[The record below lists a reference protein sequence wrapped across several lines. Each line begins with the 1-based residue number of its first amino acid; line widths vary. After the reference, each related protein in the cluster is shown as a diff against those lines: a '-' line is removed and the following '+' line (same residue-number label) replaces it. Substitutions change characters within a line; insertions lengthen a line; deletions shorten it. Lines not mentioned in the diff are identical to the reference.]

1 MADSQRL
8 ELAHGT
14 LRLVGELVDQAAAAF
29 SVNVPDELKSK
40 RHQRDGSAS
49 HHVTLI
55 SKHEADAIVSR
66 QGGTRDEHLQTL
78 LQRVGGLSFSWRAL
92 GLGSTSCQ
100 GSRAFFVA
108 LGWPELSLLRASY
121 GLHPCTL
128 HITCGFMPR
137 DVHGVA
143 KGCHF
148 LLPGLC
154 NRAALDVYASQLSQL
169 DTHGYELPSE
179 LRQKLADEALIAQAL
194 ADEATAPADEGSQAL
209 ADEATAPADEGSSTA
224 SQTSLQIATLLAAAS
239 EEDVPALSNVFPPL
253 PPLDALTARIGSQA
267 ALRSIYT
274 LPSLARCNWVVPGR
288 IMCGD
293 CGALVTHAR
302 ELCAAGVTTIV
313 NLQTKGE
320 RDAVPYHHGV
330 LKLNSAAKFVELP
343 IKDQQTTDD
352 ARVSALVL
360 SILSRVGDGEVF
372 YIHCRGGHGRTGTV
386 CSILLGAIHSLAGQV
401 ALCTFQCLHD
411 LRAQPCF
418 HGHGEPRDLSF
429 VTALFDVQKAQVCR
443 LLGGDAEVAPAPLCP
458 QKDLSAM
465 YGQGASKYDEE
476 TLQEWQSRGVAASKA
491 AKQRDWTAACLEF
504 EACVSLRPDWEK
516 GVACLL
522 KARSKRREAAQV
534 DGDGGRRMEEA
545 VTSATVA
552 ATPASSK
559 PLRRL
564 GAHVPLFVVLAGL
577 PGAGKS
583 TFAKALAHSREEW
596 LLIDS
601 DETGGRRETE
611 AAVCA
616 GCKSVTAAAKR
627 GGGGKHSRLIV
638 DKCNVR
644 TAERA
649 SLLALALPLLPQ
661 KPDTTV
667 VYFATETATCIERV
681 ASRTDHPSIPYG
693 HGRPAVQ
700 SMAKALELP
709 AAVAAAAQAKEGAA
723 WRSVEVDG
731 LRWIVVNSFEQV
743 NALLSSWGAGPAEIA
758 PAGFKKFPRTR
769 HVLNT
774 GGSAVTRDDLVM
786 DPADARR
793 FYDGITVVYAEEKVD
808 GANLGLSLTAAY
820 EIRVQNRSHYVNERT
835 HAQFK
840 ALGRWLDEH
849 GWALCRLLEPE
860 VEILF
865 GEWCAAKHS
874 CAYTKLP
881 GLFLAFDLYNKR
893 SGKFASVAERDRRL
907 SGLGIPIVRTLAC
920 RAFAGE
926 EELLQLLESTSAY
939 SDGFVEGSYL
949 RIDGATENRL
959 RGKLVRPDF
968 IQGIGD
974 HWASGG
980 FARNGVRPDLWVE
993 KE

>member
-14 LRLVGELVDQAAAAF
+14 LRLVGGSVDQAAAAF

-100 GSRAFFVA
+100 GSRAFFVV

-154 NRAALDVYASQLSQL
+154 NRAALD
-169 DTHGYELPSE
+169 
-179 LRQKLADEALIAQAL
+179 
-194 ADEATAPADEGSQAL
+194 
-209 ADEATAPADEGSSTA
+209 
-224 SQTSLQIATLLAAAS
+224 TSLQIATLLAAAS

-577 PGAGKS
+577 PGAGQS

-743 NALLSSWGAGPAEIA
+743 NALLSSWGAGPAEVA

-774 GGSAVTRDDLVM
+774 GGSAV
-786 DPADARR
+786 PSP
-793 FYDGITVVYAEEKVD
+793 IT
-808 GANLGLSLTAAY
+808 
-820 EIRVQNRSHYVNERT
+820 SHNS
-835 HAQFK
+835 HNM
-840 ALGRWLDEH
+840 G
-849 GWALCRLLEPE
+849 P
-860 VEILF
+860 
-865 GEWCAAKHS
+865 
-874 CAYTKLP
+874 
-881 GLFLAFDLYNKR
+881 
-893 SGKFASVAERDRRL
+893 
-907 SGLGIPIVRTLAC
+907 
-920 RAFAGE
+920 
-926 EELLQLLESTSAY
+926 
-939 SDGFVEGSYL
+939 
-949 RIDGATENRL
+949 
-959 RGKLVRPDF
+959 
-968 IQGIGD
+968 
-974 HWASGG
+974 
-980 FARNGVRPDLWVE
+980 
-993 KE
+993 